1 MNSFISMN
9 IIEHILKDN
18 YCLLFRHSYNSNSN
32 MISSVGRKLKKRH
45 VHWFFMH
52 CVFTNLISCQNT
64 QNTMAW
70 CGINGIW
77 CTRKILI
84 PEGVL
89 QWVTVYGST
98 LEVSL
103 TKGSW
108 YTAAQT
114 YSSWIQSQTDKHQ
127 YWKATLLSTAI
138 CAVCTTPASRWQR
151 SVQSWLGS
159 SFLEIP

>member
-9 IIEHILKDN
+9 IFWKITTVYFLGIH
-18 YCLLFRHSYNSNSN
+18 NSNSN
-32 MISSVGRKLKKRH
+32 MISSVGRKLKKWH

-89 QWVTVYGST
+89 QWVTVYMDPHWKSVTYQGIII
-98 LEVSL
+98 
-103 TKGSW
+103 
-108 YTAAQT
+108 QT

-127 YWKATLLSTAI
+127 YWKATLLSTAQ
-138 CAVCTTPASRWQR
+138 PASRWQR

>member
-9 IIEHILKDN
+9 IFWTITTVYFLGNH
-18 YCLLFRHSYNSNSN
+18 NSNSN
-32 MISSVGRKLKKRH
+32 MISSVGRKLKKWH

-89 QWVTVYGST
+89 QWVTVYMDPHWKCHLPRDHNT
-98 LEVSL
+98 QQPRLI
-103 TKGSW
+103 
-108 YTAAQT
+108 AAESRVKLISINIEKPRFYPLLYVHNQ
-114 YSSWIQSQTDKHQ
+114 QLAGDRDQC
-127 YWKATLLSTAI
+127 KAD
-138 CAVCTTPASRWQR
+138 
-151 SVQSWLGS
+151 
-159 SFLEIP
+159 

>member
-9 IIEHILKDN
+9 IFWKITTVYFLGIH
-18 YCLLFRHSYNSNSN
+18 NSNSN
-32 MISSVGRKLKKRH
+32 MISSVGRKLKKWH

-89 QWVTVYGST
+89 QWVTVYMDPHWKSVTYQGIIIHT
-98 LEVSL
+98 
-103 TKGSW
+103 
-108 YTAAQT
+108 AQT

-127 YWKATLLSTAI
+127 YWKATLLSTAQ
-138 CAVCTTPASRWQR
+138 PASRWQR